1 MSYKYNIL
9 EDYKEQEAKLI
20 EEFSGAPLGNNPN
33 KFIGQYIP
41 PYNPSSAPTDENFN
55 IEDKHLLWG
64 ALAQSRDDDFIN
76 GAKDYYG
83 DEAVVQAQEGWKQV
97 KEDKITPYNIKPY
110 PFTIEDDLPIL
121 KKSIE
126 TLKEER
132 EAEQKILNSMTAEDR
147 DLYEMGKQGSV
158 TTAEIDAAVNRPF
171 FLGLIEKTA
180 AFGVNPL
187 SQVVLPKPEQ
197 GTEFYSKRATLPR
210 DPTVEQA
217 EFLGKQY
224 GLNGT
229 YRYLDP
235 NVPSSGITYQ
245 EEGSD
250 ERVMWD
256 SPFVDARDIG
266 EGIIT
271 EGPAAIGDAITTI
284 FGAKGAGRVLKKAE
298 QANIPI
304 LRSLAKFKGLEP
316 LFNNKTSPGLIGR
329 TLQKLGLSGFSA
341 AGAATGDFT
350 RIWAGKVIGAHDM
363 DMTDM
368 LKESGV
374 TGLWAM
380 GGTFVISSTADIFM
394 KIMRLTTGDV
404 PPEFLQALKEALD
417 QAEAGKQGVKGP
429 SPESVAGVE
438 PTIKEINASIDA
450 LAEKA
455 GDDFLKIKKGTYVNK
470 DGVLEYNPTIA
481 QAGQSEATA
490 DLQHLFLEMASDP
503 TTAAWFKEMIDGNKE
518 LERRFFK
525 GLNKY
530 IGPQLSEL
538 TQNVIG
544 AELTPLIREAAEQRK
559 KDYEA
564 AAREAFEEIRVA
576 LDSGDEQAA
585 FAAGEALLKQV
596 ETRGGIYSTSS
607 SRLDQIKQQHIK
619 EAAEAFRAVL
629 QDPKYADL
637 QSGSGYIGKAAREW
651 SQGISDKSESV
662 LKHIDTAGVR
672 DDFWQML
679 GPEGKALLYK
689 LEGYGNRPLL
699 GTKANIK
706 RLEKE
711 GVIPKGYN
719 VGEPLFTKNNTALIE
734 RAGKK
739 GRPNFTL
746 TELND
751 TRVMLNDYISQSNSN
766 QGTKVATALRDSI
779 GQQVD
784 RTVIEGAAGEVGK
797 RNGLTGEALE
807 QFIKTNSRGK
817 GPKVVREF
825 MVETG
830 YGDDIAEAFTDQ
842 VRAYKETKTKII
854 KTLLDPNSDIPP
866 ERVIQT
872 ILNTGTPDSPI
883 NSTMLDFVKVLKNS
897 GDDELFS
904 LQQGLAQHIK
914 NKFKIGLADKTGKDT
929 AISYQQFIKENE
941 GTLRAVFGD
950 DFSKS
955 FLLGGEKAFQ
965 KQVLDKIGEKQ
976 ILIDNIA
983 ASFGLK
989 GGAGL
994 EDVITNILNA
1004 PQTKKETGQIILD
1017 VENLID
1023 VVKNSPEL
1031 KFQIGVVTKRWLAN
1045 KFTKSLKGTGNEFK
1059 IDAAALD
1066 EVIRAFGPEDISGQ
1080 RLTFENF
1087 IEPLI
1092 GEEGKTYVK
1101 YLKEFNSLVQRN
1113 VGPDISKYAAGEVK
1127 RQAGEGLLSVIKD
1140 RALLQRL
1147 FFSPLTIA
1155 SRRVTA
1161 LSNRINNRSREYV
1174 AEMLLNPKMLKRT
1187 MDYANGRV
1195 TTQNFIRYLAS
1206 LDSVAAHD
1214 LGNQLELYNS
1224 VYQKTD
1230 KEKVDLSLIDYE
1242 SRLAPDFNPI
1252 TTAIGAGAGTAELL
1266 SSLAGGAY
1274 NYGAEALAEGT
1285 GANRIAEL
1293 SSEIDELINNP
1304 QGGN

>member
-1 MSYKYNIL
+1 MSNKYNIL
-9 EDYKEQEAKLI
+9 NDYKEQEAQ
-20 EEFSGAPLGNNPN
+20 FVNAFGQVPFGNNPN
-33 KFIGQYIP
+33 KFVGQYIA
-41 PYNPSSAPTDENFN
+41 PYSSSSDNP
-55 IEDKHLLWG
+55 EDKEMLHG
-64 ALAQSRDDDFIN
+64 ALARTQDMDFLN
-76 GAKDYYG
+76 AARDYYG
-83 DEAVVQAQEGWKQV
+83 DDVVTTMQDNWSKVRAN
-97 KEDKITPYNIKPY
+97 KITPYDIAPY
-110 PFTIEDDLPIL
+110 PFTVEDDLPIL
-121 KKSIE
+121 KKSID
-126 TLKEER
+126 TLTEER
-132 EAEQKILNSMTAEDR
+132 ESEQRILNSMTAEDR
-147 DLYEMGKQGSV
+147 ELYEMGEQGSA

-171 FLGLIEKTA
+171 FLGQIQKTA

-187 SQVVLPKPEQ
+187 SQVKLSKPEQ
-197 GTEFYSKRATLPR
+197 STEFYTKRALLPR
-210 DPTVEQA
+210 SPTVEQA

-235 NVPSSGITYQ
+235 SSPSSGITYQ
-245 EEGSD
+245 EKNSD

-284 FGAKGAGRVLKKAE
+284 FGAKGAGQVLKKAE

-304 LRSLAKFKGLEP
+304 LKSLAKFKGLEP
-316 LFNNKTSPGLIGR
+316 LFNNKVSPGFIGR
-329 TLQKLGLSGFSA
+329 TFQKLGLSGFSA

-350 RIWAGKVIGAHDM
+350 RVWAGKVIGAHDM
-363 DMTDM
+363 DMVDM
-368 LKESGV
+368 LKEAGV

-380 GGTFVISSTADIFM
+380 GGTFVIISSTADILM
-394 KIMRLTTGDV
+394 KIMRLTGDV
-404 PPEFLQALKEALD
+404 PPEFLQVLKEALD
-417 QAEAGKQGVKGP
+417 QAEASKQGLKVAT
-429 SPESVAGVE
+429 PESVYGVE
-438 PTIKEINASIDA
+438 PTVKEINATINE
-450 LAEKA
+450 LAERA
-455 GDDFLKIKKGTYVNK
+455 GDDFLKTTNPKYIDKSGNPIKV
-470 DGVLEYNPTIA
+470 DYNPTIA
-481 QAGQSEATA
+481 QAAQSEAAA
-490 DLQHLFLEMASDP
+490 DLQHLFLDMASDP
-503 TTAAWFKEMIDGNKE
+503 TTARIFKDMIEGNQE
-518 LERRFFK
+518 LANRFFK
-525 GLNKY
+525 ALNSK

-538 TQNVIG
+538 TGNVIG

-559 KDYEA
+559 QEYEA
-564 AAREAFEEIRVA
+564 AAREAFENIRVA
-576 LDSGDEQAA
+576 LDSGDDEAVL
-585 FAAGEALLKQV
+585 AAGEALFKQV
-596 ETRGGIYSTSS
+596 ETRGGIYSASS

-619 EAAEAFRAVL
+619 EAAETFRAVL

-651 SQGISDKSESV
+651 SKGISDKSESV
-662 LKHIDTAGVR
+662 LRHIDTAGVK

-734 RAGKK
+734 RAGVK

-779 GQQVD
+779 GKQVD
-784 RTVIEGAAGEVGK
+784 RTVLEGAAGEVGK
-797 RNGLTGEALE
+797 RNGLVGEALE

-817 GPKVVREF
+817 GAKVVREF

-830 YGDDIAEAFTDQ
+830 YGDDIAEAFTNQ
-842 VRAYKETKTKII
+842 VEAYARTKTKIM
-854 KTLLDPNSDIPP
+854 KDLLNPQSNIPA

-872 ILNTGTPDSPI
+872 ILKTGTVGSPK

-897 GDDELFS
+897 GEDELFL
-904 LQQGLAQHIK
+904 LQNGLAQHIK
-914 NKFKIGLADKTGKDT
+914 NKFKIGLADKTGIDT
-929 AISYQQFIKENE
+929 AVSYQQFIKDNE

-965 KQVLDKIGEKQ
+965 KQVIDKIAEKQ

-989 GGAGL
+989 SGAGI
-994 EDVITNILNA
+994 EDVITNVLNA

-1023 VVKNSPEL
+1023 VVKNRPEL
-1031 KFQIGVVTKRWLAN
+1031 KDQIAIVTKRWLAD
-1045 KFTKSLKGTGNEFK
+1045 KFIKPLKGTGDEFQ
-1059 IDAAALD
+1059 IDAATLD
-1066 EVIRAFGPEDISGQ
+1066 DFIRSFGPEEISGQ

-1092 GEEGKTYVK
+1092 GKEGKTYVK
-1101 YLKEFNSLVQRN
+1101 YLKDFNSLVQRN
-1113 VGPDISKYAAGEVK
+1113 VGPDISEYAAGEAK
-1127 RQAGEGLLSVIKD
+1127 RQAGEGGVSVIKG
-1140 RALLQRL
+1140 RALLQRM

-1161 LSNRINNRSREYV
+1161 LSNRINNRSRAYV
-1174 AEMLLNPKMLKRT
+1174 AEMLLNPDMLKRT
-1187 MDYANGRV
+1187 MQFANGRV

-1206 LDSVAAHD
+1206 LDSVAAND
-1214 LGNQLELYNS
+1214 LGNQLELYDS

-1230 KEKVDLSLIDYE
+1230 KEKRELALIDYQ
-1242 SRLAPDFNPI
+1242 SRIAPDFNPI
-1252 TTAIGAGAGTAELL
+1252 TTAIGAGAGAAELL

-1274 NYGAEALAEGT
+1274 DYGAEAIAEGT

-1293 SSEIDELINNP
+1293 SSEVDELINNP
-1304 QGGN
+1304 QGVN